1 MYKTHQTHCGHNV
14 QCFNVQSVCTQSNY
28 WALKRKVHDG
38 YREHDEMNNRRDGS
52 ARGSAKQ
59 TKAVNFTATR
69 HKQESIFF
77 SCMVTYPILRH
88 LLFRGATTLFRARC
102 CWCSWLTRCATSR
115 KVVSSIANSVSGIF
129 H

>member
-77 SCMVTYPILRH
+77 FLHGNLPNFTTSFISWCHNAISGTLLLVQLVDALRYKPEGRE
-88 LLFRGATTLFRARC
+88 FDC
-102 CWCSWLTRCATSR
+102 Q
-115 KVVSSIANSVSGIF
+115 
-129 H
+129 